1 MHSIPTGLATRQEGK
16 QSLLKMLSITK
27 IFRFEMAHAIAGYA
41 GKCRNI
47 HGHSYVLHVTIAQA
61 GNEAE
66 HIPAPGFIIDFKEL
80 KQLVNSAVIDQ
91 LDHSLVL
98 SNSYLATH
106 PYHTKPENLL
116 TWQQEPTAEN
126 LLLHIRNALLEKIRP
141 PLVLYR
147 LKLYE
152 TADSFAEWEA

>member
-1 MHSIPTGLATRQEGK
+1 
-16 QSLLKMLSITK
+16 MLSITK
-27 IFRFEMAHAIAGYA
+27 IFRFEMAHAIAGYS

-47 HGHSYVLHVTIAQA
+47 HGHSYILHVSIAQA
-61 GNEAE
+61 GAEAD

-80 KQLVNSAVIDQ
+80 KHLVNSAVIDR

-98 SNSYLATH
+98 SNNYLTAH

-116 TWQQEPTAEN
+116 IWQQEPTAEN
-126 LLLHIRNALLEKIRP
+126 LLLYIRTALQEKIKH
-141 PLVLYR
+141 PLILYR